1 MARQNRAN
9 NFGDGPAVARL
20 GAKNEC
26 LFSAGRFGATHVPQ
40 MCPIKVNGERRIPT
54 EWDVVIG
61 NSHDLRGGDVR
72 VDVSPLLGRE
82 AEVDDRRVSHFLDFR
97 DRAGSDGARA
107 CHGRFDLGEVP
118 DARNILPHNLRAR
131 RDRHQAAGDVHR
143 RKP

>member
-61 NSHDLRGGDVR
+61 NSHDFRGGDVR

-82 AEVDDRRVSHFLDFR
+82 RRRLMIDAVISLPR
-97 DRAGSDGARA
+97 PRAIGCS
-107 CHGRFDLGEVP
+107 
-118 DARNILPHNLRAR
+118 R
-131 RDRHQAAGDVHR
+131 RSR
-143 RKP
+143 